1 MKHELKQLCM
11 ALLVC
16 TCGAGSLTAQNH
28 PINSNSFMEEKLT
41 LDFNTRMGQG
51 VPEKRQSEPHQGNF
65 PQPLRHHISC

>member
-1 MKHELKQLCM
+1 M

-41 LDFNTRMGQG
+41 LTQEWDKVFPKSDKVNHTKVTRRG
-51 VPEKRQSEPHQGNF
+51 KRTSIGT
-65 PQPLRHHISC
+65 LCTDIG